1 MKYLDNYLFAGNNYD
16 TPADTPH
23 AFMDNLLLRSR
34 WYFYWKN
41 FGIFINTGK
50 CGKAGK
56 LDGWHQTEYSNGN
69 TKLLEAVGG
78 KLHLRNLDNIDK
90 LNGQPAVI
98 IANHMSLLETA
109 ILHSIIRPRIDFT
122 FVIKRS
128 LFDVKYFGDI
138 MRSLEAIAVDR
149 VNPRDDF
156 KAVLTEGKERLARG
170 KSIVLFPQATR
181 SETFIPEKFNTI
193 GIKLAKAAGVP
204 VLPLALKTDF
214 LGNGKIIRD
223 MGPVYRNREVYFEF
237 GEPAMVTDTG
247 KELHENIISFIQSR
261 LESWYAAEGRTPP
274 RAPAL
279 QE

>member
-1 MKYLDNYLFAGNNYD
+1 MEYIKNYLFTGNDYD
-16 TPADTPH
+16 TPDNVPH

-41 FGIFINTGK
+41 FGIFVRTGK
-50 CGKAGK
+50 CGQAGK
-56 LDGWHQTEYSNGN
+56 LDAFMQTEFSNGN
-69 TKLLEAVGG
+69 TRLLEAVGG
-78 KLHLRNLDNIDK
+78 KLHLRNLDNINK

-98 IANHMSLLETA
+98 VANHMSLLETA
-109 ILHSIIRPRIDFT
+109 LLHSVMRPRLDFT

-156 KAVLTEGKERLARG
+156 KAVLTEGKERLSRG

-181 SETFIPEKFNTI
+181 SEAFIPENFNTI
-193 GIKLAKAAGVP
+193 GIKLAKSAGVP

-214 LGNGKIIRD
+214 LGNGKLIRD
-223 MGPVYRNREVYFEF
+223 MGPVHRSHEVYFEF
-237 GEPAMVTDTG
+237 GEPVMVTDSG
-247 KELHENIISFIQSR
+247 KELHENIIAFIQDR
-261 LESWYAAEGRTPP
+261 LNKWYAAEGRTP
-274 RAPAL
+274 AKA
-279 QE
+279 

>member
-1 MKYLDNYLFAGNNYD
+1 MEYLSNYLFTGNDYD
-16 TPADTPH
+16 TPENLPH

-41 FGIFINTGK
+41 FGVFVRTGK
-50 CGKAGK
+50 CGRAGK
-56 LDGWHQTEYSNGN
+56 LDAFMQTEFSNEN
-69 TKLLEAVGG
+69 TRLVEAVGG
-78 KLHLRNLDNIDK
+78 KVHLRNLDNIAK
-90 LNGQPAVI
+90 LNGQSAVI
-98 IANHMSLLETA
+98 VANHMSLLETA
-109 ILHSIIRPRIDFT
+109 LLHSVMRPRLDFT

-181 SETFIPEKFNTI
+181 SEAFIPENFNTI

-214 LGNGKIIRD
+214 LGNGKLLRD
-223 MGPVYRNREVYFEF
+223 MGPVRRKHEIYFEF
-237 GEPAMVTDTG
+237 AEPEMVTDSG
-247 KELHENIISFIQSR
+247 KELHEKIIAFIQDR
-261 LESWYAAEGRTPP
+261 LKTWYAAENRVPP
-274 RAPAL
+274 QA
-279 QE
+279 

>member
-1 MKYLDNYLFAGNNYD
+1 MKSCNNLFTSDSYD
-16 TPADTPH
+16 TPENVPH

-41 FGIFINTGK
+41 FGIFVRTGK
-50 CGKAGK
+50 CGQRGE
-56 LDGWHQTEYSNGN
+56 LDAYNQVEFSNGN
-69 TKLLEAVGG
+69 TRLLEAVGG
-78 KLHLRNLDNIDK
+78 KLHLRGLNNIDK

-98 IANHMSLLETA
+98 VANHMSLLETA
-109 ILHSIIRPRIDFT
+109 LLHSVMRSRIDFT

-138 MRSLEAIAVDR
+138 MRSLEAIGVDR

-156 KAVLTEGKERLARG
+156 KVVLTEGKERLSRG

-181 SETFIPEKFNTI
+181 SEAFIPEKFNTI

-214 LGNGKIIRD
+214 LGNGKLLRD
-223 MGPVYRNREVYFEF
+223 MGPVHRNREVYFEF
-237 GEPAMVTDTG
+237 AEPVMVTDSG
-247 KELHENIISFIQSR
+247 KELHENIIAFIQSR
-261 LESWYAAEGRTPP
+261 LQSWYAAEGRTPP
-274 RAPAL
+274 TA
-279 QE
+279 

>member
-1 MKYLDNYLFAGNNYD
+1 MKYLKNYLYTANDYD
-16 TPADTPH
+16 TPENTPH
-23 AFMDNLLLRSR
+23 ALMDTLLFRSR

-41 FGIFINTGK
+41 FGVFIRTGK
-50 CGKAGK
+50 CGQAGK
-56 LDGWHQTEYSNGN
+56 LDGFMQTEFSNEN
-69 TKLLEAVGG
+69 ARLVEAVGG
-78 KLHLRNLDNIDK
+78 KLHLRNLDNINK

-98 IANHMSLLETA
+98 VANHMSLLETA
-109 ILHSIIRPRIDFT
+109 LLHAVMRPRLDFT

-181 SETFIPEKFNTI
+181 SEVFIPENFNTI
-193 GIKLAKAAGVP
+193 GIKLAKSAGVP

-214 LGNGKIIRD
+214 LGNGKLIRD
-223 MGPVYRNREVYFEF
+223 MGPVRRKHEVYFEF
-237 GEPAMVTDTG
+237 GEPVMVTDSG
-247 KELHENIISFIQSR
+247 KELHENIIKFIQER
-261 LESWYAAEGRTPP
+261 LDNWYAAEGRTPP
-274 RAPAL
+274 QATK
-279 QE
+279 